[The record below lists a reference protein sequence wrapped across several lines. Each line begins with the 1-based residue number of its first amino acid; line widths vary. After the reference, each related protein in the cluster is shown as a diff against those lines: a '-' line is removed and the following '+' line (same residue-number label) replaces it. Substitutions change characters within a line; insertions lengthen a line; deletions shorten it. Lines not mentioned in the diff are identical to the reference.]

1 MSKQGNKIQV
11 PVGLEKALYHAARDE
26 EFKAQ
31 LLADPAAAIESSG
44 IRLRASEAAMLAS
57 ISPDVIEMMIANLV
71 PENPKRRKF
80 MGLVAAAATSLA
92 AGTAVISCDGAS
104 GDVLSKGATG
114 DTDVDGDT
122 DTTDGDAGSDAG
134 DTDTVDTDTETD
146 STFGLSNDESID
158 GNFDEE

>member
-44 IRLRASEAAMLAS
+44 IRLRASEAAMLAY
-57 ISPDVIEMMIANLV
+57 LV